1 MNNIH
6 LYEYIKMPK
15 QTLKPPIAKRTRHY
29 VPFGK
34 HKSEKRGNGIMNPA
48 KKLLDQYFWMRS
60 DDRSSQKILNHLQR
74 K

>member
-34 HKSEKRGNGIMNPA
+34 HKSEKGNGIRILLKNCWINISGCVVMTVL
-48 KKLLDQYFWMRS
+48 KKY
-60 DDRSSQKILNHLQR
+60 
-74 K
+74 